1 MWRGRDKHLKVV
13 EIAAHACKALPRLM
27 DAMTRPGSVSQL
39 RRHRRR
45 HAVAAALVAGMGILA
60 ACGGTSAAPQSDAQI
75 AANDLNAGLAAQAA
89 SNLTE
94 AASDYKS
101 AIADDP
107 QNKYA
112 YYDLGLV
119 EELMGQSAASEV
131 NYRAALQLDPTF
143 EPALFK
149 LAILRTAPSPFEA
162 EELYRQVIGLEPKDA
177 TAYLNLGFLLRSQGD
192 VTEGDTDLQ
201 TAVLLEPSLADRIPP
216 GTLATPKPAASSP
229 RP

>member
-1 MWRGRDKHLKVV
+1 VWRGRDKQLKVV
-13 EIAAHACKALPRLM
+13 VNAARACETSPRLM
-27 DAMTRPGSVSQL
+27 DAMTRLDSSLQFG
-39 RRHRRR
+39 RHRR
-45 HAVAAALVAGMGILA
+45 HAVAAGLVAGIGMLA
-60 ACGGTSAAPQSDAQI
+60 ACGGTSPSPQSNAQI

-89 SNLTE
+89 GNLTE

-101 AIADDP
+101 AIAKDT

-119 EELMGQSAASEV
+119 EQLMGQSAASEV

-143 EPALFK
+143 VPALFN
-149 LAILRTAPSPFEA
+149 LAIVRTAPSPFEA

-192 VTEGDTDLQ
+192 VTEGNMDLH
-201 TAVLLEPSLADRIPP
+201 TAELLDPSLASRIPP

-229 RP
+229 SP

>member
-1 MWRGRDKHLKVV
+1 VWRGRDKQLKVV
-13 EIAAHACKALPRLM
+13 ENAAHACKALPRLM
-27 DAMTRPGSVSQL
+27 DAMTRFGSTSQL
-39 RRHRRR
+39 GRRR
-45 HAVAAALVAGMGILA
+45 RQAIAAGLVSGMGILA
-60 ACGGTSAAPQSDAQI
+60 ACGGASPSPQSNAQI
-75 AANDLNAGLAAQAA
+75 AANDLNAGLAVQAA
-89 SNLTE
+89 GNLTQ

-101 AIADDP
+101 AIADDG

-119 EELMGQSAASEV
+119 EELMGQPAASEV
-131 NYRAALQLDPTF
+131 NYRATIQLDPTF
-143 EPALFK
+143 VPALFN

-162 EELYRQVIGLEPKDA
+162 EELYRQVIGLAPKDA

-192 VTEGDTDLQ
+192 VTEGDMDLH
-201 TAVLLEPSLADRIPP
+201 TAVLLDPSLASRIPP